1 MAVTAFGSALR
12 RIDLEWRTDECHEK
26 NSSAEGVVEFISFL
40 IVLAIVIG
48 GIVAACS

>member
-1 MAVTAFGSALR
+1 MSATKKEF
-12 RIDLEWRTDECHEK
+12 I
-26 NSSAEGVVEFISFL
+26 AEGVVEFISFL

>member
-1 MAVTAFGSALR
+1 MSGTK
-12 RIDLEWRTDECHEK
+12 K

-40 IVLAIVIG
+40 IVLAIVVG